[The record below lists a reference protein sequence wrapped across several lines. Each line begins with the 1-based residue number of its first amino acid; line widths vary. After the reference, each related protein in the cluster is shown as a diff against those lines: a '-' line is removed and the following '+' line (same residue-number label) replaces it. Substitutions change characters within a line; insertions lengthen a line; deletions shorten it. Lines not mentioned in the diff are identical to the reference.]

1 MIWVYL
7 ISFIL
12 LLLNLFIF
20 KHWEDI
26 NGKGVLRRWMIIL
39 EVIILCIPIANI
51 VVLFVFT
58 IVAALWNVDDNYYWV
73 PIKNSKWNKIKNWL
87 NKEI

>member
-7 ISFIL
+7 VSFVF

-20 KHWEDI
+20 KHWEDR
-26 NGKGVLRRWMIIL
+26 NRKVVLRRWMVIL

-51 VVLFVFT
+51 TLLFIAT
-58 IVAALWNVDDNYYWV
+58 IVAALWNIDDNYYWI
-73 PIKNSKWNKIKNWL
+73 PIKNNTWIKFINWL